1 MKSIFFSLSVFIL
14 SFLYFY
20 EKNIIYL
27 KMDSSVLVVVKG
39 LKNLISIIDF
49 FMEELTL
56 KRRAQLLYH

>member
-1 MKSIFFSLSVFIL
+1 MKSIFFHYQ
-14 SFLYFY
+14 FLYYLFY
-20 EKNIIYL
+20 IFTKKILYL